1 MKKIIHCFLAGFR
14 RRFSSKRNRLL
25 ALGAVLLVVGLFFIL
40 ALVMV
45 TPAELNLEKLRRSFS
60 ENIICHEACATE
72 REAVRAA
79 LVGEIKSD
87 PKGKGARLLKKYF
100 LDEDN
105 EINFRLSL
113 VSVISETAGAAN
125 PPDYISALMA
135 GGGNV
140 LIRSEIL
147 AYFDATV
154 LGAVDNPFDYYY
166 GILIDDDDLL
176 VKLAAIKAISALSEE
191 KYFFNEDQLSIIKK
205 LIFNS
210 GTEKRL
216 RQPLILL
223 LSDYYSLFPEEVNN
237 ILAAFYSADASGDSI
252 SRAFAADILNRLG
265 GENLAIPEVDPAE
278 WEAYYNE

>member
-1 MKKIIHCFLAGFR
+1 
-14 RRFSSKRNRLL
+14 
-25 ALGAVLLVVGLFFIL
+25 
-40 ALVMV
+40 MV
-45 TPAELNLEKLRRSFS
+45 TPAELNLEKLRRSFA
-60 ENIICHEACATE
+60 EDIICHEACAAD
-72 REAVRAA
+72 REAARAA
-79 LVGEIKSD
+79 LVAEIKPD
-87 PKGKGARLLKKYF
+87 PEGKGARLLKKYF

-113 VSVISETAGAAN
+113 VSIISETAGAAN
-125 PPDYISALMA
+125 PPDYISVLMTGSGSA
-135 GGGNV
+135 

-166 GILIDDDDLL
+166 GILRGEDDLL
-176 VKLAAIKAISALSEE
+176 VKLAAVKAIGALSEE
-191 KYFFNEDQLSIIKK
+191 KYFFGEDQLSFIKQ

-223 LSDYYSLFPEEVNN
+223 LSDYYSLFPEEVNS
-237 ILAAFYSADASGDSI
+237 ILVAFYSADASGDSI

-265 GENLAIPEVDPAE
+265 GEDLAIPEVDSAE